1 MSEEKPRTRRERISL
16 LYRFRHLEEAERHK
30 LIRYAWSGLLIIFF
44 GLILLGLGLTQYLN
58 TGTAYSSAGLLIG
71 FGAIIV
77 LVGIIRILIG
87 LINPW
92 SPTDLTPPKPP
103 TEDLDRALELEGE

>member
-1 MSEEKPRTRRERISL
+1 MSEEKTSTRRERITL

-30 LIRYAWSGLLIIFF
+30 LIRYALSGLFIIVL
-44 GLILLGLGLTQYLN
+44 GLILLGLGLAQYFN

-71 FGAIIV
+71 FGAIIIFI
-77 LVGIIRILIG
+77 GIIRILIG

-92 SPTDLTPPKPP
+92 SPTDLTPPPP
-103 TEDLDRALELEGE
+103 PEDDLDSVLEHK